1 MKIYIKKVDG
11 ITLPTQGSKNASG
24 YDIIAIS
31 DPIIIGKKNTTDTS
45 GIYWA
50 EIDYIEYHTNLF
62 IAPESF
68 NIHTLI
74 HPRSSISKY
83 HLILANSIGLCD
95 SDYRGEF
102 ICRFKYIWQP
112 IDLLYVPS
120 ADGNV
125 SSISAKIV
133 GVPNMDKVY
142 KKGDKIA
149 QLVFQNTL
157 GVEFELVDELNS
169 TDRGSGGFGS
179 SETKKISDSVKF
191 PDHES
196 MAEKYRQLN
205 YIETPKKT
213 YEQLMKEQQQ
223 SQ

>member
-112 IDLLYVPS
+112 IDLLY
-120 ADGNV
+120 GM
-125 SSISAKIV
+125 
-133 GVPNMDKVY
+133 PNMDKVY